1 MKTTDYVPLACTLYD
16 RYEVAIVHRRRL
28 QLVWR
33 VGNIAYR
40 RAVKP
45 LNLQR
50 QNGEEFLICR
60 TGGDALFSIRLDRIS
75 RAEVV

>member
-1 MKTTDYVPLACTLYD
+1 MTDYAPIACTLYD

-60 TGGDALFSIRLDRIS
+60 TGGDALLSIRLDRIS